1 MRNLLTT
8 AIAVSILL
16 FASAGASQQTDGDAN
31 APQAP
36 SRRIEISKTDGHRIP
51 IMPEPFG
58 PRMGIAPSVRVDLP
72 PLAMNKILE
81 EDAALA
87 ALEKNM
93 IRIGVFQEIPGG
105 VIVSGD
111 AASHGFWIP
120 LEDGGYLWSIVIYAP
135 DAVGQRVEFSAIV
148 LPRSARL
155 RLYNFNQPGECYDPL
170 PQETAPSSVLWT
182 PTCFG
187 EEIVVECYAPTRD
200 DLDGIHFRIE
210 RIAHIY
216 QSASDI
222 VEKGTAG
229 PCNIDV
235 TCHPGWAEAALAVGG
250 MGTIGILGVFFC
262 TCALIA
268 HSQDCTEVP
277 YVLTANHCVRQQT
290 GSYGA
295 EYVEFYWR
303 YQTPTCNGTPPS
315 PASVPRTTGGAD
327 FLAGLAGRPDR
338 GGGNDFTFMRMRNLP
353 PTGLTYLGWT
363 TANVPVGADV
373 TCIHHPRGDFKRISF
388 GTKTNISNAYP
399 QYYHELVWSSGTT
412 EPGSSGS
419 PLMLSSTQQV
429 IGQLWGGGASCGT
442 PDLPDYYGKFDVTY
456 NYVSAYLDPGPAMV
470 GFSATS
476 LVVNE
481 NGGSATITVTLNA
494 PSAGGVFVDYATAG
508 GSAVPGVDFVPAS
521 GTLQF
526 PRGERHASFAVTI
539 FDDDEYIGD
548 RNVILALSNSSCPQL
563 DPAASV
569 ATLTILEDEPE
580 EEVEMPSLMLPW
592 FVGVDTD

>member
-1 MRNLLTT
+1 
-8 AIAVSILL
+8 
-16 FASAGASQQTDGDAN
+16 
-31 APQAP
+31 
-36 SRRIEISKTDGHRIP
+36 
-51 IMPEPFG
+51 
-58 PRMGIAPSVRVDLP
+58 MGIAPSVRVDLP
-72 PLAMNKILE
+72 PLVLDKIRE
-81 EDAALA
+81 EDVALA
-87 ALEKNM
+87 SLEKSM
-93 IRIGVFQEIPGG
+93 MRIGVFQEIPGG

-111 AASHGFWIP
+111 ATSHGFWIP
-120 LEDGGYLWSIVIYAP
+120 LDDGGYLWSVLIHAP
-135 DAVGQRVEFSAIV
+135 GAVGQRVEFSALTV
-148 LPRSARL
+148 PQDVKL
-155 RLYNFNQPGECYDPL
+155 RLYNFNQPLECYDPL
-170 PQETAPSSVLWT
+170 AQETASPPVLWT

-200 DLDGIHFRIE
+200 GLDGIHFRIE

-235 TCHPGWAEAALAVGG
+235 TCHPGWADAALAVGG
-250 MGTIGILGVFFC
+250 LGTIGNLGVFFC

-327 FLAGLAGRPDR
+327 FLAGLAGRADT

-363 TANVPVGADV
+363 TATVPVGADV

-388 GTKTNISNAYP
+388 GAKTNISNAYP
-399 QYYHELVWSSGTT
+399 QFYHEVVWSDGTT

-419 PLMLSSTQQV
+419 PLMLASTQQI
-429 IGQLWGGGASCGT
+429 IGQLWGGGASCAA
-442 PDLPDYYGKFDVTY
+442 PDAPDYYGRFDVTY

-470 GFSATS
+470 GFSEAAFDV
-476 LVVNE
+476 LENE
-481 NGGSATITVTLNA
+481 GSATITVALSA
-494 PSAGGVFVDYATAG
+494 PSAGGVSVDYATTG
-508 GSAVPGVDFVPAS
+508 GSAASGVDFAPAS

-526 PRGERHASFAVTI
+526 PRGERYASFEVTI
-539 FDDDEYIGD
+539 LDDDDYTGD
-548 RNVILALSNSSCPQL
+548 RSVILTLSNSPCPQL
-563 DPAASV
+563 DPGASV
-569 ATLTILEDEPE
+569 AVLTILEDDPEPQE
-580 EEVEMPSLMLPW
+580 EEEMPFLMLPW
-592 FVGVDTD
+592 FAGVDKD